1 MTEGDVLTTD
11 EVASLLKVSVRQV
24 QDMAA
29 GAELPAY
36 RIGGKQRGSWR
47 FRRTEIEVWLTE
59 QRNRPQASEST

>member
-1 MTEGDVLTTD
+1 VTEGDVLTTD

-36 RIGGKQRGSWR
+36 RIGGKRRGNWR
-47 FRRTEIEVWLTE
+47 FRRSEIEAWLAE